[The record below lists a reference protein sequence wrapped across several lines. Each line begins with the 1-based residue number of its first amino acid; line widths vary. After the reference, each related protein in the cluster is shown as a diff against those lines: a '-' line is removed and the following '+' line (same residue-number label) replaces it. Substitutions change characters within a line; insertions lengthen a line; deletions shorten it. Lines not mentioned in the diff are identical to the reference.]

1 MTKKVSM
8 RDKFPPNQ
16 IGKLPKPTKAQTDKV
31 KANFKEG
38 MRCKVCKGWHHK
50 DVIHLDYV
58 GHAPLTDR
66 MLDVDA
72 NWNWEPLATTEQ
84 GLPLFDAIGGLWI
97 KLTIDGVTRI
107 GYGNAPDKGS
117 DGNREKEV
125 IGDALRNAAMRFGAA
140 LDLWHKGDLHLEEP
154 EEPKAPKAVQMPK
167 RSEINKKLQ
176 GMGDIA
182 VFNGY
187 AKAFSATYS
196 ISWED
201 SSGKQGG
208 KESWANLFGMHKDR
222 INKVPPIDTTKGPKE
237 IQEEFILMA
246 NKCQNV
252 EDYQAIADF
261 QDSNPCLNTQENVD
275 TVLELARDFS

>member
-8 RDKFPPNQ
+8 RDKFPANQ

-72 NWNWEPLATTEQ
+72 SWNWEPLATTEQ

-107 GYGNAPDKGS
+107 GYGNAAKGT

-140 LDLWHKGDLHLEEP
+140 LDLWHKGELHVEEIDIN
-154 EEPKAPKAVQMPK
+154 EPKAEPKAVEMPTRASVNK
-167 RSEINKKLQ
+167 YLAACKTDDEHKKLFD
-176 GMGDIA
+176 GFVKKYGESALGDSTGHKNETWEQLFSTH
-182 VFNGY
+182 FNRVN
-187 AKAFSATYS
+187 KINPTLPNPLQ
-196 ISWED
+196 D
-201 SSGKQGG
+201 SFDSMVNDC
-208 KESWANLFGMHKDR
+208 SSL
-222 INKVPPIDTTKGPKE
+222 
-237 IQEEFILMA
+237 
-246 NKCQNV
+246 
-252 EDYQAIADF
+252 EDYNAIADL
-261 QDSNPCLNTQENVD
+261 QDANEALQIDGNFDIVLNLKREYT
-275 TVLELARDFS
+275 